1 MNEEATTRGTTC
13 PRCGKVVDPDA
24 RFCKYCAFDLA
35 QSEQCSQTTTAQ
47 QSFCPHCGGE
57 VGDNAV
63 FCGSCGGTLPAGHER
78 APAKVQKS
86 RLGATL
92 IACFAIGG
100 IVVFCLLLL
109 LFGSR
114 KSPQIVVAQSS
125 NSSEQSVSSTSTS
138 SRTTQTD
145 SNQLTNAKVE
155 DAVGSMVSNLQ
166 VGGVSGLRVF
176 RNCLKKCRHGGH
188 SIRWFSIQGRHGR
201 DTCHQRQAT
210 TQRARHKV
218 TEIFLRSLQVW
229 HSTSR
234 RKELFRSG
242 TSSAETLQ

>member
-166 VGGVSGLRVF
+166 VGGSFRVEGIQELPQEMPPRRTF
-176 RNCLKKCRHGGH
+176 DSMVFNTRQTWPGH
-188 SIRWFSIQGRHGR
+188 LSP
-201 DTCHQRQAT
+201 
-210 TQRARHKV
+210 K
-218 TEIFLRSLQVW
+218 
-229 HSTSR
+229 TSNHP
-234 RKELFRSG
+234 KSQ
-242 TSSAETLQ
+242 T